1 MPTTVVHLSTLAEH
15 VDHEVGVSEWLLVDQ
30 ARIDKFADAT
40 DDHQWIHTDPERAA
54 RESPFG
60 GTIAHGFLT
69 VSLITTLFEDAVRVD
84 GVRMGVNYGINAVRF
99 MAPLPAGARVRGRFR
114 LLELTEVRGGGYQA
128 TWGVRVEREEFP
140 KPCCTAECV
149 VRLYPAEA

>member
-1 MPTTVVHLSTLAEH
+1 MAQTLVQLSELSSYLGQ
-15 VDHEVGVSEWLLVDQ
+15 EVGTSDWLEVSQE
-30 ARIDKFADAT
+30 RIDTFARAT
-40 DDHQWIHTDPERAA
+40 DDFQWIHVDAERAA

-69 VSLITTLFEDAVRVD
+69 LSLITTLFEKAVRVE
-84 GVRMGVNYGINAVRF
+84 GVGMGVNYGINAVRF

-114 LLELTEVRGGGYQA
+114 LSELSEIRGGVQA
-128 TWGVRVEREEFP
+128 VWAVRVERENFP

-149 VRLYPAEA
+149 VRLYPAAG

>member
-1 MPTTVVHLSTLAEH
+1 MAQTVVHLSALADH
-15 VDHEVGVSEWLLVDQ
+15 VDQEVGSSDWLMVDQ
-30 ARIDKFADAT
+30 ERINKFAEAT

-54 RESPFG
+54 KESPFG

-69 VSLITTLFEDAVRVD
+69 LSLITTLFENAVRVD

-99 MAPLPAGARVRGRFR
+99 MAPLPAGTRVRGRFR
-114 LLELTEVRGGGYQA
+114 LAEVTEIRGGVQA
-128 TWGVRVEREEFP
+128 TWAVRVEREDFP

-149 VRLYPAEA
+149 VRLYPEEA